1 MTARSWRLLAADRN
15 SHGTATAQLLVNFIA
30 GRRSFVNNKINVKSC
45 FVGPENINSG
55 ASTRGGCRGGQTIT
69 VAARV
74 TPACTERASDVRRAV
89 TNRPL
94 AVFEK
99 AWNNATDV
107 MVFTC
112 CCFDH
117 LLLRQR
123 SGDRAG
129 RDLSEAGGM
138 RAEVL
143 VFYGF
148 CFSNTYNFQVDNQS
162 KDVITRDRITNH
174 IHRLLGCSSVRN
186 ATQMLPNSEKNR
198 SLSGIDYCRVAPATD
213 VTIDV

>member
-1 MTARSWRLLAADRN
+1 MTARSWRLLAADR
-15 SHGTATAQLLVNFIA
+15 SRHVAATAQLLVNFIA

-74 TPACTERASDVRRAV
+74 TPAGTERGSDVRRAV

-117 LLLRQR
+117 
-123 SGDRAG
+123 DTCCCV
-129 RDLSEAGGM
+129 SEAVTVRGATCLKRGVCGLKCWSFM
-138 RAEVL
+138 GSVSA
-143 VFYGF
+143 
-148 CFSNTYNFQVDNQS
+148 
-162 KDVITRDRITNH
+162 IRI
-174 IHRLLGCSSVRN
+174 IF
-186 ATQMLPNSEKNR
+186 KW
-198 SLSGIDYCRVAPATD
+198 
-213 VTIDV
+213 TIKART

>member
-1 MTARSWRLLAADRN
+1 MTARSWRLLAADR
-15 SHGTATAQLLVNFIA
+15 SRHVAATAQDGAATAQLLVNFIA

-129 RDLSEAGGM
+129 RDMSEAGVGGGWGY
-138 RAEVL
+138 A
-143 VFYGF
+143 G
-148 CFSNTYNFQVDNQS
+148 
-162 KDVITRDRITNH
+162 
-174 IHRLLGCSSVRN
+174 
-186 ATQMLPNSEKNR
+186 
-198 SLSGIDYCRVAPATD
+198 
-213 VTIDV
+213 